1 MKSKEPFAFPLPG
14 FSHQESR
21 VLRQLVVWADEYL
34 RKKAATKSRY
44 IVPPTTEQCT
54 KHFHVSHNEMMTLLN
69 RLERDG
75 LVSKERRL
83 SAGLSGN
90 GFDGSL
96 HSSVLPTMKAR
107 DLVARSPK

>member
-1 MKSKEPFAFPLPG
+1 MKSKELFAFPLPG
-14 FSHQESR
+14 CSHQESR

-34 RKKAATKSRY
+34 RKKAASKSKY
-44 IVPPTTEQCT
+44 VAPPTTEQCT
-54 KHFHVSHNEMMTLLN
+54 KHFQVTHKDMLGLLN

-90 GFDGSL
+90 GYDGSL

-107 DLVARSPK
+107 ELVARSQR